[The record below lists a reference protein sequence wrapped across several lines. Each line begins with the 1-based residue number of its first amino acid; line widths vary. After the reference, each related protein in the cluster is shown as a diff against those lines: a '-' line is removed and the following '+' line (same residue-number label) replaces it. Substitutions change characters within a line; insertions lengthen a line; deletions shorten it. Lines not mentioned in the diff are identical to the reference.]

1 MGDAVSA
8 KLGGAATVKLTVAVL
23 LRLPEVP
30 VMVTVAV
37 PKVAEA
43 PAVRVSFPGWVVVAL
58 LNDAVTP
65 VGKPDAARVTVP
77 LKPFSGAMV
86 MVLMPV
92 AP

>member
-1 MGDAVSA
+1 MSV
-8 KLGGAATVKLTVAVL
+8 KLGGAATVKLMVAVL
-23 LRLPEVP
+23 CKLPEVP

-37 PKVAEA
+37 PKESE
-43 PAVRVSFPGWVVVAL
+43 PLAVRVSVPGVVVVAA
-58 LNDAVTP
+58 LNDAATP

-86 MVLMPV
+86 MVLTPV

>member
-1 MGDAVSA
+1 MVVVPTRR
-8 KLGGAATVKLTVAVL
+8 AAEL
-23 LRLPEVP
+23 
-30 VMVTVAV
+30 
-37 PKVAEA
+37 
-43 PAVRVSFPGWVVVAL
+43 VRVSVPGVVVVATPKV
-58 LNDAVTP
+58 AVTP

>member
-1 MGDAVSA
+1 MTD
-8 KLGGAATVKLTVAVL
+8 AVL

-30 VMVTVAV
+30 VMVTVAASN
-37 PKVAEA
+37 VAEA
-43 PAVRVSFPGWVVVAL
+43 LAVRVSVPGLVVVAV

-65 VGKPDAARVTVP
+65 VGKPDAARATVP

-86 MVLMPV
+86 MVLAPV

>member
-8 KLGGAATVKLTVAVL
+8 KLGGAATVKLTAAVL
-23 LRLPEVP
+23 LRLAEVP
-30 VMVTVAV
+30 VMVMVAV

-43 PAVRVSFPGWVVVAL
+43 LAVRVSVPGCVVVAL

-65 VGKPDAARVTVP
+65 VGKPDAARETVP
-77 LKPFSGAMV
+77 LKPFCGAMV
-86 MVLMPV
+86 MVLTPV